1 MALLLGP
8 EHSENG
14 SAASSSVDLHV
25 CVISLWLR
33 STDL

>member
-1 MALLLGP
+1 MALLLDS
-8 EHSENG
+8 EHSENE
-14 SAASSSVDLHV
+14 SAAGSSVDLHV